1 MSLANTSLLSLL
13 IGTAL
18 SAAALL
24 ANADLQVDIDSEVN
38 SEFEDEADMYDDKLP
53 WASDLQGVAQIA
65 QLFAWAAMLSM
76 VVHHGLKVDL
86 PSAGSVSL
94 EKEDYIAIT
103 IDADNRLFLNKEPTE
118 ANGLAARVRALRGN
132 EAKPVFINGD
142 QKADLGLAIELLD
155 DLKKAGIEEV
165 SFSCTKETP

>member
-1 MSLANTSLLSLL
+1 MKLRSGYETKKARVEMLPLIDVVFLLLVFF
-13 IGTAL
+13 I
-18 SAAALL
+18 
-24 ANADLQVDIDSEVN
+24 
-38 SEFEDEADMYDDKLP
+38 Y
-53 WASDLQGVAQIA
+53 
-65 QLFAWAAMLSM
+65 AMLSM

-103 IDADNRLFLNKEPTE
+103 IDADNRLFLNEEPTE
-118 ANGLAARVRALRGN
+118 AAGLAARVLALRGS

-142 QKADLGLAIELLD
+142 RKADLGLAIELLD

>member
-1 MSLANTSLLSLL
+1 MKLSSGYETKKARVEMLPLIDVVFLLLVFF
-13 IGTAL
+13 I
-18 SAAALL
+18 
-24 ANADLQVDIDSEVN
+24 
-38 SEFEDEADMYDDKLP
+38 Y
-53 WASDLQGVAQIA
+53 
-65 QLFAWAAMLSM
+65 AMLSM

-103 IDADNRLFLNKEPTE
+103 IDAENHLFLNKEPVE
-118 ANGLAARVRALRGN
+118 ASDVAARVLTLRGG

>member
-1 MSLANTSLLSLL
+1 MLPLIDVVFLLLVFF
-13 IGTAL
+13 I
-18 SAAALL
+18 
-24 ANADLQVDIDSEVN
+24 
-38 SEFEDEADMYDDKLP
+38 Y
-53 WASDLQGVAQIA
+53 
-65 QLFAWAAMLSM
+65 AMLSM

-103 IDADNRLFLNKEPTE
+103 IDADNRLFLNEEPTE
-118 ANGLAARVRALRGN
+118 AAGLAARVLALRGS

-142 QKADLGLAIELLD
+142 RKADLGLAIELLD
-155 DLKKAGIEEV
+155 DLKKSGIEEV